1 MDEAINEFQLMD
13 AVKLMIRIVHTGN
26 IKTTNSNLIFKEYF
40 ATDDGKFRMKIA
52 MFQQITDRME
62 LNNTY

>member
-1 MDEAINEFQLMD
+1 MDPVNLM
-13 AVKLMIRIVHTGN
+13 MRIVHTGN

-62 LNNTY
+62 LNNTC